1 MENCDLVDVLL
12 AEDDEFDAEL
22 TIAALHRV
30 APQRT
35 VLRVLDGAEALQF
48 IFRQGPFANRSE
60 TLPKLILLDLDMPRA
75 GGLEVLRQLRDY
87 APTKE
92 LPVAIL
98 TASLKQS
105 DFFQT
110 QEIGVWEYL
119 VKPVTTQALMDLV
132 SQIGL

>member
-1 MENCDLVDVLL
+1 V
-12 AEDDEFDAEL
+12 
-22 TIAALHRV
+22 
-30 APQRT
+30 
-35 VLRVLDGAEALQF
+35 
-48 IFRQGPFANRSE
+48 FATRNE

-87 APTKE
+87 PPTKE

-110 QEIGVWEYL
+110 QEMGVWDYL
-119 VKPVTTQALMDLV
+119 VKPVSTQGLMDLV